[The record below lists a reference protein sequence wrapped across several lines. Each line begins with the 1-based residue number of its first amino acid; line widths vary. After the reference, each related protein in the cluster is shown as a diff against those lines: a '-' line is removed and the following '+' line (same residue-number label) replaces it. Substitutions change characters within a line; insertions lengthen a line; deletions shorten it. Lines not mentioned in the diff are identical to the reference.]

1 MSVPSSE
8 AVSLLNG
15 PSLEVGGGDR
25 KLTMNVDRLFQEGLK
40 EKAWPQEVSLCL
52 DGALL
57 GDIPARYTIPAIRTH
72 EFPVVGVWVDPRVAP
87 GFRYRVRP
95 IQEQGQRKGQTESHY
110 FFGGKALT
118 LQSIGRGYTRR
129 VTFEGD
135 SLNDNDNYFWSD
147 SWPLGFAFELEVTRP
162 GEKYTLHDANS
173 VAVGTSEIVEMT
185 SPQEEVSHVIL
196 DDGSVEKTVRV
207 RLLCKVEWF
216 EGQLTASLPDS
227 NPDLRVIVGQV
238 DCKSDILDRLT
249 TEADV
254 MFVKNAHPLPT
265 KCVFNSPSDSV
276 VWCTPQVRGLAVVVK
291 PKSGDGKARVVR
303 VMNVT
308 VGGNMRGFTLTPG
321 VSDQC
326 RRITVS
332 GQLIGDV
339 PIQYTVIGLNAYEI
353 PVIGTYVDPRIVP
366 GFDYRVRPA
375 GGKHHLFQGR
385 ALTLTSVG
393 PGYGKRLT
401 FAPDLKCLNSP
412 NNYLWS
418 DSHPEGLGFEP
429 RALHVG
435 MRLAIV
441 SESEELGEAV
451 VFRTDYAQQE
461 EKQEVVSCME
471 GTTVTKYIYVDVT
484 CHVTLKSREDIV
496 EAMRVS
502 GTAVVVREPGQP
514 KARLR
519 RIENVGLASQL
530 NLLFVNR
537 QTVLVFYPL

>member
-1 MSVPSSE
+1 MASNMDRTQEQITS
-8 AVSLLNG
+8 
-15 PSLEVGGGDR
+15 PSLIRLWSRRMTLAGEEPLDLGLLEDIFPPAQEPDEVLSKSGRCSPLCSSWHDYESE
-25 KLTMNVDRLFQEGLK
+25 LSDSEHCEEGLK

-95 IQEQGQRKGQTESHY
+95 IQEQGRSKGQTEYHY

-162 GEKYTLHDANS
+162 GEKYTLYDANS
-173 VAVGTSEIVEMT
+173 VAMGTAEIVEMT
-185 SPQEEVSHVIL
+185 APQEEVSHVIL

-216 EGQLTASLPDS
+216 EGQLTASLP
-227 NPDLRVIVGQV
+227 
-238 DCKSDILDRLT
+238 
-249 TEADV
+249 
-254 MFVKNAHPLPT
+254 
-265 KCVFNSPSDSV
+265 
-276 VWCTPQVRGLAVVVK
+276 VRGLAVVVK
-291 PKSGDGKARVVR
+291 PKSGDGKARVMR

-321 VSDQC
+321 VSDHC

-339 PIQYTVIGLNAYEI
+339 PIQYTVIGLNVYEI

-375 GGKHHLFQGR
+375 GSKHHLFQGR

-429 RALHVG
+429 WALHVG

-461 EKQEVVSCME
+461 EKQEVVSGME

-484 CHVTLKSREDIV
+484 CHVTLKSQEDIV

-502 GTAVVVREPGQP
+502 GTAVVVREPGQS

-530 NLLFVNR
+530 NLLFVNQ
-537 QTVLVFYPL
+537 QTVVVFYPL

>member
-1 MSVPSSE
+1 MLVTFERLNLSRTQCDCCVYLNLEPDEVLSKSGRCSPLCSSWHE
-8 AVSLLNG
+8 YESEL
-15 PSLEVGGGDR
+15 SDSEHCE
-25 KLTMNVDRLFQEGLK
+25 EGLK

-95 IQEQGQRKGQTESHY
+95 IQEQGRSKGQTEYHY

-129 VTFEGD
+129 ITFEGD

-162 GEKYTLHDANS
+162 GEKYTLYDANS
-173 VAVGTSEIVEMT
+173 VAMGTSEIVEMT
-185 SPQEEVSHVIL
+185 APQEEVSHVIL

-207 RLLCKVEWF
+207 RFLCKVEWF
-216 EGQLTASLPDS
+216 EGQLTASLP
-227 NPDLRVIVGQV
+227 
-238 DCKSDILDRLT
+238 
-249 TEADV
+249 
-254 MFVKNAHPLPT
+254 
-265 KCVFNSPSDSV
+265 
-276 VWCTPQVRGLAVVVK
+276 VRGLAVVVR
-291 PKSGDGKARVVR
+291 PKSGDGKARVMR

-321 VSDQC
+321 VSDHC

-339 PIQYTVIGLNAYEI
+339 PIKYTVIGLNVYEI
-353 PVIGTYVDPRIVP
+353 PVIGTYVDPRIIP

-375 GGKHHLFQGR
+375 GSKHHLFQGR

-461 EKQEVVSCME
+461 EKQEVVFGME

-484 CHVTLKSREDIV
+484 CHVTLKSQEDIV

-519 RIENVGLASQL
+519 RVENVGLASQL
-530 NLLFVNR
+530 NLLFVNQ
-537 QTVLVFYPL
+537 QTVLVSYPL